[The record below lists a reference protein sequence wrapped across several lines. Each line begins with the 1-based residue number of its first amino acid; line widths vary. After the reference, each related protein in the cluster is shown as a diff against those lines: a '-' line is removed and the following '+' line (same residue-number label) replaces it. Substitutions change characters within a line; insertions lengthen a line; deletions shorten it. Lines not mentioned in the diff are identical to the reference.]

1 MDDPRELTQLSDS
14 SYAKCG
20 AVNPIENTQ
29 VKIKN
34 DNGQPAVEYLE
45 LCSSH
50 YDKILE
56 DIAASQKSDHT
67 YLMPTEIQEPAM
79 PPADYNLS
87 NSQYEKPV
95 RIVRPLGLQEQ
106 TTQDTNKRG
115 PQFENLGYECRD
127 PSISSQNLTA
137 PEILQLP
144 TKSTPQSK
152 RSKRPLVVS
161 CVILT
166 VVIIS
171 TAIVTLTVLYINERD
186 KSDASAKE
194 NNLSGTNLPTSTT
207 KRVTTTKTTARTLNT
222 TLETSLASTT
232 LGSLTK
238 TEAIPSTTTTPPG
251 TTTTPIT
258 TTTTP
263 ITTMTTPAGTTTT
276 ITTTTTPITTT
287 TTPAGTTTTP
297 ITTTT
302 TPITT
307 TTTPAGTTTT
317 PITITTTPVGTTTTP
332 ITTTTTPAGTTTT
345 PITTTTTP
353 AGTTTTPITITTTPA
368 GTTTTPITTTT
379 TPITTT
385 TTPAGTTTTP
395 ITTTTTPITTTT
407 TPITTTTTP
416 AGTTTTPITITTTP
430 AGTTT
435 TPITT
440 TTTPAGTTT
449 TPITTTTT
457 PITITTTPAG
467 TTTTPITITTTPAGT
482 TTTPSKT
489 TTTTVQTPNVSTS
502 DLYKDCKE
510 LKLQGYTTS
519 GVYSIYPYLPETTA
533 VGVYCDMTT
542 EGGGWTVFQHRK
554 DGTVNFYVDWANYKS
569 GFGDPAG
576 EYWLGNDHL
585 HRLTALGTSELYVRL
600 EKFSGGWFYAKYNE
614 FTVAAETDG
623 YRMRLKVG
631 SYQGNAGDSIESHG
645 TTNTNGYRFSTRDV
659 DNDIAPSSCTVARKG
674 AWWHNICTW
683 ANLNGDY
690 GNGGCVSAA
699 NCNFWYSLTN
709 SYSGVKT
716 SFMMVRRG

>member
-1 MDDPRELTQLSDS
+1 MDDPRELTQELSDS

-407 TPITTTTTP
+407 TP
-416 AGTTTTPITITTTP
+416 
-430 AGTTT
+430 
-435 TPITT
+435 
-440 TTTPAGTTT
+440 
-449 TPITTTTT
+449 
-457 PITITTTPAG
+457 
-467 TTTTPITITTTPAGT
+467 AGT

>member
-1 MDDPRELTQLSDS
+1 MDDPRELTQELSDS

-416 AGTTTTPITITTTP
+416 AGTTTTP
-430 AGTTT
+430 
-435 TPITT
+435 
-440 TTTPAGTTT
+440 
-449 TPITTTTT
+449 
-457 PITITTTPAG
+457 
-467 TTTTPITITTTPAGT
+467 
-482 TTTPSKT
+482 SKT